1 MQSNITTFDRNKFTP
16 FSIGFDD
23 LFDKLFEMDV
33 DSSNFPHYNINKVSE
48 TNYEIQIALAG
59 YSKSDIEIQIA
70 DGELSVKSNIK
81 LDDKNQKNDKY
92 FLHKGISK
100 RNFLR
105 KFTLSDEI
113 FVKNAEM
120 KDGMLTIKLEKI
132 IPENKKPKFIS
143 IK

>member
-1 MQSNITTFDRNKFTP
+1 M
-16 FSIGFDD
+16 
-23 LFDKLFEMDV
+23 
-33 DSSNFPHYNINKVSE
+33 VSF
-48 TNYEIQIALAG
+48 Q
-59 YSKSDIEIQIA
+59 
-70 DGELSVKSNIK
+70 LSLILN
-81 LDDKNQKNDKY
+81 LMKNQKNDQY

-113 FVKNAEM
+113 FVKNAAEM

-132 IPENKKPKFIS
+132 IPENKKPKFIN

>member
-1 MQSNITTFDRNKFTP
+1 MQSNITTFDRNKLTP

-23 LFDKLFEMDV
+23 LFDKLFDMDV
-33 DSSNFPHYNINKVSE
+33 DSSNFPHYNINKISE

-59 YSKSDIEIQIA
+59 YSKSDIEIQLA
-70 DGELSVKSNIK
+70 DSELSVTSKIKS
-81 LDDKNQKNDKY
+81 DDNNKNTDHY

-100 RNFLR
+100 RNFIR
-105 KFTLSDEI
+105 KFTLSEEI

-120 KDGMLTIKLEKI
+120 NDGMLTIKLEKVV
-132 IPENKKPKFIS
+132 PENKKPKFIS

>member
-1 MQSNITTFDRNKFTP
+1 MQSNITTFDRSKLTP

-23 LFDKLFEMDV
+23 LFDKLFDMDI

-48 TNYEIQIALAG
+48 TNFEIQIALAG
-59 YSKSDIEIQIA
+59 YSKSDIEIQLA
-70 DGELSVKSNIK
+70 DGELSVKSNLK
-81 LDDKNQKNDKY
+81 FDDKNNKTDQY
-92 FLHKGISK
+92 LLHKGISK

>member
-1 MQSNITTFDRNKFTP
+1 MTRF
-16 FSIGFDD
+16 FS
-23 LFDKLFEMDV
+23 LKAE
-33 DSSNFPHYNINKVSE
+33 
-48 TNYEIQIALAG
+48 
-59 YSKSDIEIQIA
+59 SDIEIQLA

-81 LDDKNQKNDKY
+81 FDDKNKNTDQY

>member
-23 LFDKLFEMDV
+23 LFDKLFDMDI

-48 TNYEIQIALAG
+48 TNFQIQIALAG
-59 YSKSDIEIQIA
+59 YSKSDIEIQLA

-81 LDDKNQKNDKY
+81 FDDNKKTDQY

-100 RNFLR
+100 RNFIR

>member
-1 MQSNITTFDRNKFTP
+1 MQSNITTFDRSKFTP

-23 LFDKLFEMDV
+23 LFDKLFDMDI

-48 TNYEIQIALAG
+48 TNFEIHIALAG
-59 YSKSDIEIQIA
+59 YSKSDIEIQLA
-70 DGELSVKSNIK
+70 DGELSVKSNLK
-81 LDDKNQKNDKY
+81 FDDKNNKTDQY
-92 FLHKGISK
+92 LLHKGISK